1 MVVRKTFSGL
11 MVLGGRVVHIKSGPL
26 VGVRLVVS
34 DHVSHAHVAGTYE
47 LETQS
52 AIDRL
57 ISPGCVCYDLGASI
71 GYMTLLMARK
81 AKHVFAFEP
90 APHAASELRE
100 HADANGFGN
109 ISIVRN
115 PVSDCER
122 SVEFGLTDNAYGS
135 RIVESQSKWLTLRLR
150 TITLDSFVTT
160 HPFLDFIKI
169 DIEGEEGRALQ
180 GSQSILRKKKT
191 LICCEIHSEEAAHQ
205 VQGILSQHGYRIS
218 TLSGEPF
225 QVSGPIVPGEVQILA
240 FPP

>member
-1 MVVRKTFSGL
+1 MLSAVIDLVARWTPTFIKKWIHGSQFLEMVVRKTFSGL

-47 LETQS
+47 LESQS

-57 ISPGCVCYDLGASI
+57 IFPGCVCYDLGASI
-71 GYMTLLMARK
+71 GYLTLLMARK

-90 APHAASELRE
+90 APHAASELRK

-109 ISIVRN
+109 ISIVMN

-135 RIVESQSKWLTLRLR
+135 RIVESQSKWPTLRLR

-160 HPFLDFIKI
+160 NPFPEHVPDLV
-169 DIEGEEGRALQ
+169 ES
-180 GSQSILRKKKT
+180 GSSRGVA
-191 LICCEIHSEEAAHQ
+191 S
-205 VQGILSQHGYRIS
+205 
-218 TLSGEPF
+218 
-225 QVSGPIVPGEVQILA
+225 
-240 FPP
+240 